1 MIYPTGKKYFPNYKK
16 LTPLEKVI
24 FDDFFKCNHLI
35 IKWNFVG
42 KRTKNYFLK
51 WAQYIGW
58 KNAIGFVGK
67 RNRLRWQMK
76 AASLADESG
85 FVDR

>member
-1 MIYPTGKKYFPNYKK
+1 MA
-16 LTPLEKVI
+16 
-24 FDDFFKCNHLI
+24 
-35 IKWNFVG
+35 FVG

-51 WAQYIGW
+51 WTQYIGW

>member
-1 MIYPTGKKYFPNYKK
+1 MS
-16 LTPLEKVI
+16 PLEKVI
-24 FDDFFKCNHLI
+24 FDNFFKCNHLI
-35 IKWNFVG
+35 IKWHFVG

-51 WAQYIGW
+51 WTQYIGW

-76 AASLADESG
+76 AASLADEGG
-85 FVDR
+85 FVGR